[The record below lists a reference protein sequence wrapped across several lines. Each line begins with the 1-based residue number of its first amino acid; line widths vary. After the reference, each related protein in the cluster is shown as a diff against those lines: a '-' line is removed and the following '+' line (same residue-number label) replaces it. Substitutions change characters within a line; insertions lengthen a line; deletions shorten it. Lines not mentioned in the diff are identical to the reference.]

1 MWHGQEKV
9 LRPNVGEPWARGQ
22 PWAKFADD
30 SGCDTMTSDPDD
42 DEIDDMLAELGEHDD
57 NIKKMIH
64 DGIPRAWI
72 LATSREAKMA
82 RSIEANK
89 DCLTPE

>member
-22 PWAKFADD
+22 PWALFEDD
-30 SGCDTMTSDPDD
+30 SDSPSDPDD

-64 DGIPRAWI
+64 DGIPRSWI
-72 LATSREAKMA
+72 FAADRDAKMA
-82 RSIEANK
+82 RLIEANK